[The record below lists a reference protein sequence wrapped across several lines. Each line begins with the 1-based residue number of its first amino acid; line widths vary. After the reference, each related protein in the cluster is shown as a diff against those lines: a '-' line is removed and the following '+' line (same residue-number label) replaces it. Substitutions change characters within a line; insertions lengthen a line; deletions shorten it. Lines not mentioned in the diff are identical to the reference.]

1 MMCRPEPISELA
13 LQVKWLATPSAH
25 PDFIT
30 VEADVSH
37 DGVAVELENWG
48 FRIRAVLC
56 DERSVAVCLNLKAD
70 EDQTYEYVFVN
81 LDVEDDTDILVHSS
95 PKVLSTSDLMATLYK
110 LGFWRAVINTTET
123 VEPGLFKVTF
133 RDQKVAP
140 MTRSSTPKRTA
151 VWPLPQFSKTR
162 HAPFFTAPEPYQSD
176 QLIDIGISLDD
187 LQELFKSHVD
197 VLLRDFDGHDLPA
210 EVQHALQAC
219 DASIPLADLDRLL
232 IYTDGSSMGF
242 AKHMAPLRAEEEGV
256 GDTWAYVILG
266 ERYHPPGLRF
276 IGWTAQPVIYDEEHN
291 YHLGAKRIGAD
302 LAEKEALSWAA
313 MWRLSFNWDIPTCFR
328 SDSRVALG
336 QAAGSTGT
344 AELDESFVFLRGSF
358 QALEAALGREHIAYD
373 HVPGHSGKVWNELC
387 DWLAKAE
394 RQKSQYC
401 HRPSLNMIK
410 WKKAIG
416 HLWLVFQKQPDLPSF
431 CGNGLHAPAPALPQ
445 TDSRQTGIIAEDAVN
460 QRWRPVHFQL
470 SVCTANVHSLCAH
483 PEGHGGK
490 IAFLRKQFLD
500 FHLNFLGIQEAKT
513 PEFCSTVDNVLR
525 LSSGCTG
532 HQQGVEL
539 WINLS
544 QPYAYFRGQAQ
555 LFERRDFQVVYKDSR
570 ILFVRV
576 DTTLWNCWLL
586 VAYAPQSGLPL
597 CQREEWWHHLEEVT
611 SCRLA
616 SDPMIVMIDANAAPG
631 EFDGEAVCVHE
642 LRTSVN
648 TPLFRNFVAEHELSC
663 PAPLRHILARST
675 HGLTLRVHR
684 SIALITFCFPSIF
697 FMHARPHKSSRSLTS
712 ACQHGIM
719 RPQRLN

>member
-37 DGVAVELENWG
+37 DGVPVELENWG

-151 VWPLPQFSKTR
+151 VWPLPHFSKTR

-242 AKHMAPLRAEEEGV
+242 AKHMAPLRAEEGGV

-276 IGWTAQPVIYDEEHN
+276 IRSTTTTWVRKESVRTWQKKLFHGQLCGVSASTGISQHVSGPTLASLW
-291 YHLGAKRIGAD
+291 AKR
-302 LAEKEALSWAA
+302 
-313 MWRLSFNWDIPTCFR
+313 
-328 SDSRVALG
+328 
-336 QAAGSTGT
+336 QA
-344 AELDESFVFLRGSF
+344 
-358 QALEAALGREHIAYD
+358 
-373 HVPGHSGKVWNELC
+373 
-387 DWLAKAE
+387 
-394 RQKSQYC
+394 
-401 HRPSLNMIK
+401 
-410 WKKAIG
+410 
-416 HLWLVFQKQPDLPSF
+416 
-431 CGNGLHAPAPALPQ
+431 APALPSW
-445 TDSRQTGIIAEDAVN
+445 TSPLSSSAGPFKRWK
-460 QRWRPVHFQL
+460 QRWAESTL
-470 SVCTANVHSLCAH
+470 LM
-483 PEGHGGK
+483 
-490 IAFLRKQFLD
+490 IMYLD
-500 FHLNFLGIQEAKT
+500 IQAKFGMNFAIG
-513 PEFCSTVDNVLR
+513 
-525 LSSGCTG
+525 
-532 HQQGVEL
+532 
-539 WINLS
+539 
-544 QPYAYFRGQAQ
+544 
-555 LFERRDFQVVYKDSR
+555 
-570 ILFVRV
+570 
-576 DTTLWNCWLL
+576 
-586 VAYAPQSGLPL
+586 
-597 CQREEWWHHLEEVT
+597 
-611 SCRLA
+611 
-616 SDPMIVMIDANAAPG
+616 
-631 EFDGEAVCVHE
+631 
-642 LRTSVN
+642 
-648 TPLFRNFVAEHELSC
+648 
-663 PAPLRHILARST
+663 
-675 HGLTLRVHR
+675 
-684 SIALITFCFPSIF
+684 
-697 FMHARPHKSSRSLTS
+697 
-712 ACQHGIM
+712 
-719 RPQRLN
+719 